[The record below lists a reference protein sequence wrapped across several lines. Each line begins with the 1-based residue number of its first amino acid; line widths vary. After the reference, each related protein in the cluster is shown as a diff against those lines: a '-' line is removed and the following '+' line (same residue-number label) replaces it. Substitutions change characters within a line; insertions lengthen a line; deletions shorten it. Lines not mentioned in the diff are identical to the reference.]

1 MKSGGNFS
9 CINPDEMNSKPL
21 AEKTRY
27 FKKDEKGVKRMCKI
41 MEDFARE
48 EKEELKIQI
57 ATELLEDGAY
67 PIPRIAEI
75 SKLSE
80 NKVKELAESLQAIAR

>member
-1 MKSGGNFS
+1 
-9 CINPDEMNSKPL
+9 
-21 AEKTRY
+21 
-27 FKKDEKGVKRMCKI
+27 